1 MGCKL
6 GGCTA
11 SFFAT
16 RLGMWQWE
24 SPIIVDNTA

>member
-6 GGCTA
+6 GGCAA
-11 SFFAT
+11 SIFAT
-16 RLGMWQWE
+16 RLGMRQRE